1 MKILLTKDVDLY
13 NVAEDATQWST
24 SVKAIHQHVAQYNIM
39 QIFCIPDAFDTD
51 AASTSSTFVDSI
63 IRWKYLQDNSYYE
76 WQEFLHIYRSDVGL
90 ESDQW
95 MEEFLCN
102 SMDKPLKIEVI
113 SDFDEL
119 PQQHCGAVSLF

>member
-1 MKILLTKDVDLY
+1 MP
-13 NVAEDATQWST
+13 
-24 SVKAIHQHVAQYNIM
+24 
-39 QIFCIPDAFDTD
+39 IFCIPDAFNTDT
-51 AASTSSTFVDSI
+51 ASTLSTFVDSI
-63 IRWKYLQDNSYYE
+63 IRWKDLQDNNYYE

-119 PQQHCGAVSLF
+119 PQQHCGTVSLF

>member
-1 MKILLTKDVDLY
+1 MP
-13 NVAEDATQWST
+13 
-24 SVKAIHQHVAQYNIM
+24 
-39 QIFCIPDAFDTD
+39 IFCITDVFNADT
-51 AASTSSTFVDSI
+51 ASTLSTFVDSI
-63 IRWKYLQDNSYYE
+63 IRWKDLQDNNYYE
-76 WQEFLHIYRSDVGL
+76 WREFLHMYVSDVGL

-119 PQQHCGAVSLF
+119 PQQHCGTVSLF